1 MRKISTL
8 LLSLGIA
15 LSITIPVSANSASA
29 LASVNLG
36 VSNAVKAAQAAV
48 TWKECSQTFVLYCQE
63 KSNTCG
69 AACVRMVLRVINGS
83 APAESTVFN
92 AVKDKDHPSQANANN
107 MCAYI
112 NNRISSFAYKKYL
125 PESLNTFKTKVY
137 NTIVNKHAPV
147 IVLVQQNL
155 TTGSNGNSGWPTDA
169 IYSHFVVIKA
179 ISSDKTRVKIADPSG
194 KYYEMSI
201 SKVYN
206 SMHDDWEYKNG
217 SGKWISYC
225 YLAARDW

>member
-1 MRKISTL
+1 M
-8 LLSLGIA
+8 SLGIA

-48 TWKECSQTFVLYCQE
+48 TWTECSSLFTRYNQE
-63 KSNTCG
+63 NSNTCG

-92 AVKDKDHPSQANANN
+92 GIKDSKHPSQANANN
-107 MCAYI
+107 MRAYI
-112 NNRISSFAYKKYL
+112 NNRISSFSYKKYL
-125 PESLNTFKTKVY
+125 PESLSTFKTKVY

-155 TTGSNGNSGWPTDA
+155 TSANSGWPTDS

-179 ISSDKTRVKIADPSG
+179 ISSDKTKVRVADPSG
-194 KYYEMSI
+194 KYYDMSI

-206 SMHDDWEYKNG
+206 SMHDDWEYQKSG
-217 SGKWISYC
+217 SWASYC
-225 YLAARDW
+225 YLAAS

>member
-15 LSITIPVSANSASA
+15 LSITIPVSANSASV
-29 LASVNLG
+29 LESVNLG
-36 VSNAVKAAQAAV
+36 VSNAVKAAQAAI
-48 TWKECSQTFVLYCQE
+48 TWKECSSLFTRYNQE
-63 KSNTCG
+63 YPNTCG
-69 AACVRMVLRVINGS
+69 AACVRMVLKVINGS

-92 AVKDKDHPSQANANN
+92 GIKDKDHPSTANANN

-125 PESLNTFKTKVY
+125 PESLSTFKTKVY

-155 TTGSNGNSGWPTDA
+155 TSTNSGWPTDS

-179 ISSDKTRVKIADPSG
+179 ISSDKTKVKIADPAYG

-201 SKVYN
+201 QSVFN
-206 SMHDDWEYKNG
+206 SMHDDYEYRYK